1 MPEEKPEEKVEPY
14 LGTWADKET
23 AESGLA
29 NMQTKM
35 TGMGDE
41 LGTLREQAISANQTI
56 TDLQTKQSQESENVA
71 LEYDKALEDVQTEML
86 GLDDGD
92 PDYHK
97 NLIGLMNKADQIS
110 RSAQHEKTLSAAT
123 NMFKQE
129 LDSRDQK
136 AVHKDF
142 YRDNP
147 DFNTPEMQEQIKA
160 RLAQDP
166 TGMEDSLTTY
176 RSIQTDNAIQ
186 QAKVLQEENAEL
198 KRLATVKEGANQ
210 TGKVVVE
217 DGQTTAAQTKPTK
230 LTGADLDKAM
240 LDALEKVK

>member
-1 MPEEKPEEKVEPY
+1 MPEEKTEAY

-23 AESGLA
+23 AETGLA
-29 NMQTKM
+29 NMQSRM

-41 LGTLREQAISANQTI
+41 LGTLREQMAGANQTI
-56 TDLQTKQSQESENVA
+56 TDLQTKQSQASETVVSEHDEALVA
-71 LEYDKALEDVQTEML
+71 VQTEML
-86 GLDDGD
+86 ELDDGD

-123 NMFKQE
+123 NIFKQE

-136 AVHKDF
+136 AVHRDF

-147 DFNTPEMQEQIKA
+147 DFNTPEMQTQIQE
-160 RLAQDP
+160 RLAQDHS
-166 TGMEDSLTTY
+166 GMEDSLTTY

-186 QAKVLQEENAEL
+186 QAKALQEENAEL
-198 KRLATVKEGANQ
+198 KRLATVKEGTEQ
-210 TGKVVVE
+210 TGKVVVT
-217 DGQTTAAQTKPTK
+217 DGQTTAQTKPTK
-230 LTGADLDKAM
+230 LTGADLDQAM
-240 LDALEKVK
+240 LDALHKVE